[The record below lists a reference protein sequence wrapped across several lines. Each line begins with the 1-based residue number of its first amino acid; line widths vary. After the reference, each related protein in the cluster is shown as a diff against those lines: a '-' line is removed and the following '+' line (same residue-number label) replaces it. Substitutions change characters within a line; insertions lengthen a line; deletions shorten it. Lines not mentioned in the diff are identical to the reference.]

1 VLADNKLGSGLLG
14 FRTGS
19 AAHSARGFL
28 PHLVRVRVDLG
39 WQEFRDPDIEI
50 ESSVVTRLDRSGK
63 QVLEQGFSSCRVPE
77 DVP

>member
-1 VLADNKLGSGLLG
+1 VLADNKLGSGSSASALG
-14 FRTGS
+14 RP
-19 AAHSARGFL
+19 AARGFL